1 VGSPFEEDT
10 KLGPLISRQQ
20 MESVLSYVHT
30 GREEGARL
38 THGGSRVGDQGY
50 FVQPTIFT
58 EVNNDMKIAR
68 EEIFGPVL
76 SIIPFKDEDDAVLK
90 GNDTIYGLAA
100 AVWTRDVSRA
110 HRISRA
116 LKSGRVW
123 INTYAEGDSVMSFGG
138 YKQSG
143 YGRELGAESI
153 EGFTQTKSVLMR
165 L

>member
-1 VGSPFEEDT
+1 M
-10 KLGPLISRQQ
+10 KR
-20 MESVLSYVHT
+20 VLSYVDT
-30 GREEGARL
+30 GKSEGARL
-38 THGGSRVGDQGY
+38 ALGGSRVGNVGY
-50 FVQPTIFT
+50 FVQPTVFDGVSNT
-58 EVNNDMKIAR
+58 MTIAR

-90 GNDTIYGLAA
+90 SNDTEYGLAA

-110 HRISRA
+110 HRVARA

-123 INTYAEGDSVMSFGG
+123 INTYAEADSVMSFGG

-143 YGRELGAESI
+143 YGREMGAESI
-153 EGFTQTKSVLMR
+153 EAYTQTKSILMR